1 MKIPKNNLQA
11 SIVLPSILFIGIVI
25 ISCIFFPDR
34 TDTILSIVKEYIFSS
49 FSWVYILCVAFFF
62 LFLVILC
69 LGKLG
74 DIRLGNED
82 EKPEFSFFSWLC
94 MLFSAGMGIGL
105 MFFGVAEP
113 ISHLSAPLHGS
124 ASSLVQTKEAMLNTL
139 FHWGIHA
146 WAIYGII
153 GLALAYF
160 GFRYQLPVT
169 LRSGFYPLLKH
180 RLNGF
185 WGNLIDIV
193 ALCATIFGLTTTLG
207 FGAMQLN
214 AGLSAVGIFFDSLFF
229 PHRPLDCHHRRPG
242 HLVGHFRRK

>member
-82 EKPEFSFFSWLC
+82 EKPEFSFFS
-94 MLFSAGMGIGL
+94 
-105 MFFGVAEP
+105 GV
-113 ISHLSAPLHGS
+113 
-124 ASSLVQTKEAMLNTL
+124 
-139 FHWGIHA
+139 
-146 WAIYGII
+146 
-153 GLALAYF
+153 
-160 GFRYQLPVT
+160 
-169 LRSGFYPLLKH
+169 
-180 RLNGF
+180 
-185 WGNLIDIV
+185 
-193 ALCATIFGLTTTLG
+193 
-207 FGAMQLN
+207 
-214 AGLSAVGIFFDSLFF
+214 
-229 PHRPLDCHHRRPG
+229 
-242 HLVGHFRRK
+242 

>member
-1 MKIPKNNLQA
+1 MLKGGLSVKFPKNNLQP
-11 SIVLPSILFIGIVI
+11 SIVFPSILFIGIVV
-25 ISCIFFPDR
+25 ISCIFFPIR
-34 TDTILSIVKEYIFSS
+34 TDTVLSSIKEYIFSS
-49 FSWVYILCVAFFF
+49 FSWVYILCVALFF

-153 GLALAYF
+153 GLALE
-160 GFRYQLPVT
+160 V
-169 LRSGFYPLLKH
+169 
-180 RLNGF
+180 
-185 WGNLIDIV
+185 V
-193 ALCATIFGLTTTLG
+193 
-207 FGAMQLN
+207 
-214 AGLSAVGIFFDSLFF
+214 SLFWT
-229 PHRPLDCHHRRPG
+229 RRG
-242 HLVGHFRRK
+242 

>member
-1 MKIPKNNLQA
+1 
-11 SIVLPSILFIGIVI
+11 
-25 ISCIFFPDR
+25 
-34 TDTILSIVKEYIFSS
+34 
-49 FSWVYILCVAFFF
+49 
-62 LFLVILC
+62 
-69 LGKLG
+69 
-74 DIRLGNED
+74 
-82 EKPEFSFFSWLC
+82 

-214 AGLSAVGIFFDSLFF
+214 AGLSAVGIFRQPLF
-229 PHRPLDCHHRRPG
+229 PTSSS
-242 HLVGHFRRK
+242 